1 MTKLSEREEAYQYYS
16 DTYKD
21 IHGIRPTW
29 MADVF
34 RKGPRVAWK
43 KALAEIDADAKKD
56 IENERKIYCE
66 NSQIYFPTSHKWLE
80 HYLDTTYK
88 NESDLCR
95 NMMSYLIT
103 DNIVKTKHEL
113 DVAYQD
119 LCDLNEWPEGEG
131 FGSSDRFSYLERAK
145 KSVLIERNH
154 IDNILKD

>member
-1 MTKLSEREEAYQYYS
+1 MSKLSEREEAYQHYS

-43 KALAEIDADAKKD
+43 KALSEIDADAKKD
-56 IENERKIYCE
+56 IENERKIYVE
-66 NSQIYFPTSHKWLE
+66 NHDIYFPTSHKLLE
-80 HYLDTTYK
+80 RYLDDMYK
-88 NESDLCR
+88 DESDLCR
-95 NMMSYLIT
+95 NLMSYLIT

-113 DVAYQD
+113 DIAYQD

-131 FGSSDRFSYLERAK
+131 FGSSDRASYLKSAK
-145 KSVLIERNH
+145 QSVLIERNH
-154 IDNILKD
+154 IDNILK